1 MVGMGLGAAA
11 AAQHVGSHHC
21 DNHLHHSHTEIQR
34 HHTEIERHHQAG
46 LMHTDESHPKDAES
60 NRIQGPRDGLLPPP
74 SERVVVS
81 VLEKKT
87 ITSKGLY
94 WKTRNAVLS
103 RDYLSFGKVVED
115 W

>member
-1 MVGMGLGAAA
+1 MLGLAAA
-11 AAQHVGSHHC
+11 SQNVVSHHC
-21 DNHLHHSHTEIQR
+21 ENHRHHSHTEMES
-34 HHTEIERHHQAG
+34 HHTAG
-46 LMHTDESHPKDAES
+46 LMHTDQIHPKDAES
-60 NRIQGPRDGLLPPP
+60 TPPSRIQGPRDGLLPPP
-74 SERVVVS
+74 SERVLTS

-103 RDYLSFGKVVED
+103 RDYLSFGKLVED

>member
-1 MVGMGLGAAA
+1 MVGMALGAAA
-11 AAQHVGSHHC
+11 ASQHVVSHHC
-21 DNHLHHSHTEIQR
+21 DNHRHHSHTEIES
-34 HHTEIERHHQAG
+34 HHKPG
-46 LMHTDESHPKDAES
+46 LMDTDESHSKDPES
-60 NRIQGPRDGLLPPP
+60 TLTSRIQGPRDGLLPPP
-74 SERVVVS
+74 SERVFTS

-103 RDYLSFGKVVED
+103 RDYLSFGKLVED